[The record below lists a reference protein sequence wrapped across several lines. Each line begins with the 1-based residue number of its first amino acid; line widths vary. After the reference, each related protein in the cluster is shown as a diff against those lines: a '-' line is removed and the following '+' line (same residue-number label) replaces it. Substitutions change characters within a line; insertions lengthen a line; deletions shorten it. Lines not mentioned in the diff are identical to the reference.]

1 VGEPATDVYVPEDGK
16 VAIRDQDG
24 SVWKIPQ
31 EQLVEATH
39 EGARPATEAE
49 YFGAQHGKA
58 GEVLAGGAGFAR
70 TATFG
75 LSDPAYV
82 EAARAFGGAQNADEM
97 RDTLRLLKES
107 SPNANLAGEVAGVVP
122 TMFLGGAGAAEGG
135 AALAEGAAMRFGQRA
150 LAAAPRAVGEGVAI
164 GLGSQLSE
172 DTLSNH
178 KWSSEAY
185 LSAGVKGG
193 ALGLLLG
200 AGGAGVLGAAGDKAG
215 AWFGRG
221 ERGALQAEES
231 IGARV
236 GREAEGGPYRA
247 AAAREAE
254 AAGETGGRKSILER
268 MEDLQNEQAYKATGA
283 NQTDWKRLGAEAE
296 GRAGTARR
304 LGKMLQE
311 ETFEGRRL
319 VEATTSQ
326 EETARRIAGR
336 QEEVGK
342 TIAPMYAEAD
352 RAAARPSVS
361 AIREGMGEIRA
372 KYAGMY
378 EDLELRGAEDSFSR
392 LEKTLGE
399 TPTHTELWKARREID
414 GQLRKAYAADK
425 TTGMVP
431 QGEEALRDLRGVVND
446 ALMASAERAGQELG
460 GTLGDRMRLAN
471 RLYADLSTAHSASTR
486 ASARMSGNQGVSITD
501 VIAGAGG
508 GLAGIAAAGAN
519 MVRRKYG
526 NQIAAHVLG
535 TASKMET
542 IQRAATKLDSLLSE
556 GSLAFVSGGKGM
568 TRAVRPVTTAEVREL
583 REATRSPEAIS
594 ARIAEHLGDMPKY
607 APKTAQEIAITAA
620 RAAAWAQHALP
631 KESPPISPMFGKR
644 KETPLSDTQLLK
656 ARATIET
663 IEDGSIVIDRMR
675 QGRLTPE
682 HVAALKYVHPETYA
696 AIQKYLG
703 QHTAELNKNLSQQQ
717 LFSLSMLF
725 GTPLTEAALP
735 ENVRAFQASFTQGN
749 QAPAAGTPGA
759 PSMSAGPVQGGGSRA
774 TSTDKLEA
782 GQ

>member
-1 VGEPATDVYVPEDGK
+1 MGDPALYVPESGR
-16 VAIRDQDG
+16 VAIYDTDG
-24 SVWKIPQ
+24 SVSTVAQ
-31 EQLVEATH
+31 GDLLAAQR

-49 YFGAQHGKA
+49 YFGAQHGAA
-58 GEVLAGGAGFAR
+58 GEALAAGAGFAR
-70 TATFG
+70 TSTFG
-75 LSDPAYV
+75 LSDLAYV
-82 EAARAFGGAQNADEM
+82 EAARAFQGDQSADEM

-107 SPNANLAGEVAGVVP
+107 SPNATLGGEVAGVVP
-122 TMFLGGAGAAEGG
+122 GMFLGGAGAAEGG

-150 LAAAPRAVGEGVAI
+150 LAAAPRALGEGVAI

-178 KWSSEAY
+178 KMTAESY

-221 ERGALQAEES
+221 ERGALQAEDS
-231 IGARV
+231 LGARV

-254 AAGETGGRKSILER
+254 AVGETGGRKSIMEHLEGLR
-268 MEDLQNEQAYKATGA
+268 DQATYKATGA
-283 NQTDWKRLGAEAE
+283 NRTDVAKLGATAE
-296 GRAGTARR
+296 EQAQRMESISNRMRT
-304 LGKMLQE
+304 
-311 ETFEGRRL
+311 ETFEGKAL
-319 VEATTSQ
+319 VEPLAS
-326 EETARRIAGR
+326 EREINRRIVGR
-336 QEEVGK
+336 ANEVGK
-342 TIAPMYAEAD
+342 DLGAMRARLDTSLERPSASAIASRFEQEVAIPASALPGGEREIRGAD
-352 RAAARPSVS
+352 RFLRDLVNKGGEAPSFDFLYKS
-361 AIREGMGEIRA
+361 RR
-372 KYAGMY
+372 KL
-378 EDLELRGAEDSFSR
+378 DELRYDIGIPKAE
-392 LEKTLGE
+392 
-399 TPTHTELWKARREID
+399 
-414 GQLRKAYAADK
+414 RKAYD
-425 TTGMVP
+425 
-431 QGEEALRDLRGVVND
+431 ALRGIVEEEFTN
-446 ALMASAERAGQELG
+446 AGERAAKSLG
-460 GTLGDRMRLAN
+460 GTFADEYRLTKS
-471 RLYADLSTAHSASTR
+471 LYSDLATARSASNR
-486 ASARMSGNQGVSITD
+486 AVGRGTGNNKFSLTD
-501 VIAGAGG
+501 AEM
-508 GLAGIAAAGAN
+508 AAGALASGNPLAFGAVGLN
-519 MVRRKYG
+519 MVRRGYG
-526 NQIAAHVLG
+526 NQIAAHVLD
-535 TASKMET
+535 TATRMES
-542 IQRAATKLDSLLSE
+542 IQRAATKLDDLISS
-556 GSLAFVSGGKGM
+556 GTKSFVSGSKGA
-568 TRAVRPVTTAEVREL
+568 TRAVKPVTTAEVGAI
-583 REATRSPEAIS
+583 REATRSPEAIN

-631 KESPPISPMFGKR
+631 KESPPIAPMFGKK

-682 HVAALKYVHPETYA
+682 HVAALKFVHPETYA

-759 PSMSAGPVQGGGSRA
+759 PSMSAGPVQGGGNRA

-782 GQ
+782 GAG